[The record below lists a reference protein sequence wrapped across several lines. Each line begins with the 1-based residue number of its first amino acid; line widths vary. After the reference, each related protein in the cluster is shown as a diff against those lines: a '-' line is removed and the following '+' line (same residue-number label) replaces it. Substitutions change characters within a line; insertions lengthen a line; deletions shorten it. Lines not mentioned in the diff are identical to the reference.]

1 MTFIEKRYPEWVK
14 KYGVEM
20 ADKLRQKSADI
31 LGEDAE
37 LDKAEDVLMAI
48 SVVADHVHKST
59 GDRKYKDIED
69 MSLSMVDNIGKG
81 MSGEAIVDEAVSM
94 MEKRGWNHE

>member
-1 MTFIEKRYPEWVK
+1 MTFIEKKYPEWVK

-20 ADKLRQKSADI
+20 ADRLRQKSADV
-31 LGEDAE
+31 LGEDAV

-48 SVVADHVHKST
+48 SVVADHAHKST

-69 MSLSMVDNIGKG
+69 ISLSMVDDMGKG
-81 MSGEAIVDEAVSM
+81 MSDEVVVDRAVSM

>member
-20 ADKLRQKSADI
+20 ADRLRQKSADI
-31 LGEDAE
+31 LGEDAV

-48 SVVADHVHKST
+48 SVVAAHAHAMADQWGQEWNSDFCPNCGAKME
-59 GDRKYKDIED
+59 G
-69 MSLSMVDNIGKG
+69 
-81 MSGEAIVDEAVSM
+81 GEE
-94 MEKRGWNHE
+94 E